1 MIVCPSEVR
10 IAHTHTHTPHT
21 HTHPHPHTHTHHR
34 GLSSTVRK
42 CVSRETGLEYA
53 VKIIDKSQE
62 EAITES
68 IQAEIQVLNTV
79 PPHKH
84 ISESFLTIQRS
95 LNALYLSS
103 RVFNFKSLI
112 PPS

>member
-1 MIVCPSEVR
+1 MILTADPPHVR
-10 IAHTHTHTPHT
+10 TPFPHTHTHTHT
-21 HTHPHPHTHTHHR
+21 HTHYR

-79 PPHKH
+79 PTHKH
-84 ISESFLTIQRS
+84 ISEPFL
-95 LNALYLSS
+95 
-103 RVFNFKSLI
+103 
-112 PPS
+112 